1 MTKPTNLFSEL
12 PSNLP
17 KEWIEKL
24 VDAPGIRIERAILLQ
39 EAVGKYLKENT
50 SETCRK
56 ISDHFEKFTR
66 QHIAR
71 VNAVASFIG
80 EHYPDH
86 DADKFEL
93 PFYYILQYKHSGT
106 KLEDTV
112 KNVEEVNAL
121 IGKATW
127 EHIKQNKHHPEY
139 WDKSL
144 PLDTPF
150 DRKKPR
156 MGIDATNMPESALR
170 EFVCDC
176 VAMSIYL
183 KNDPNEAFEWFR
195 DNISD
200 VNTKRWNMTGKQI
213 EYLYNLAEHIIVKLK
228 DKTRKVYFD
237 VDGVLRDVIGYFGV
251 PDDDWDVQVNGKTI
265 FQEIGDDFACLEKM
279 PPTEFVP
286 VIKKFTDSPHVI
298 STQIQPEAQTAT
310 TKWLSKHFKGAQPT
324 YVGEGGSQE
333 KNSLLNENDRIFDDH
348 PQFPE
353 SNKLI
358 VLGHGYNEHKS
369 GFRVNT
375 PDEIEAV
382 LEVLRGW

>member
-1 MTKPTNLFSEL
+1 MRSGAEL
-12 PSNLP
+12 
-17 KEWIEKL
+17 EKHKM
-24 VDAPGIRIERAILLQ
+24 ILQ

-50 SETCRK
+50 SETCQK
-56 ISDHFEKFTR
+56 ICDNFEKFTR

-86 DADKFEL
+86 DADKFES
-93 PFYYILQYKHSGT
+93 PFYYLLQYRYSGT

-112 KNVEEVNAL
+112 ENVEEVNAL

-127 EHIKQNKHHPEY
+127 KHIKQNTHHPEY
-139 WDKSL
+139 WDQSL

-150 DRKKPR
+150 DRTKPT
-156 MGIDATNMPESALR
+156 MGINATNMPESALR

-176 VAMSIYL
+176 IAMSIYL

-195 DNISD
+195 SNISD
-200 VNTKRWNMTGKQI
+200 KGNKRWNMTGKQI
-213 EYLYNLAEHIIVKLK
+213 ETICNLAEHIIGKLK

-237 VDGVLRDVIGYFGV
+237 VDGVLRDVNTYFGIS
-251 PDDDWDVQVNGKTI
+251 DEDWDAKVNGKTI
-265 FQEIGDDFACLEKM
+265 YEIVVSDFSCLENM
-279 PPTEFVP
+279 RPTDFVP
-286 VIKKFTDSPHVI
+286 IVQKFTKHPYILSA
-298 STQIQPEAQTAT
+298 QIEPEAKEAT
-310 TKWLSKHFKGAQPT
+310 TKWLYKHFKNLYIT
-324 YVGEGGSQE
+324 YVGKGVYKE
-333 KNSLLNENDRIFDDH
+333 KEAVMHENDRIFDDH

-358 VLGHGYNEHKS
+358 ILGHGYNGHKS

-375 PDEIEAV
+375 PDEMEAV
-382 LEVLRGW
+382 LEVLKGW

>member
-1 MTKPTNLFSEL
+1 MNWVGVGQKMLF
-12 PSNLP
+12 
-17 KEWIEKL
+17 
-24 VDAPGIRIERAILLQ
+24 Q
-39 EAVGKYLKENT
+39 EAVGQYLKENT

-56 ISDHFEKFTR
+56 ICDHFEKFTR

-86 DADKFEL
+86 DADKFSS

-112 KNVEEVNAL
+112 KNGEEVNAF

-127 EHIKQNKHHPEY
+127 EHIKRNEHHPEF

-144 PLDTPF
+144 PFDTPF
-150 DRKKPR
+150 LRSKPI
-156 MGIDATNMPESALR
+156 MGVDATKMPESALR

-176 VAMSIYL
+176 VAMCIYL
-183 KNDPNEAFEWFR
+183 QNDPNEAFDWFR
-195 DNISD
+195 NNISD
-200 VNTKRWNMTGKQI
+200 LNNKRWNMTGQQI
-213 EYLYNLAEHIIVKLK
+213 EYLYNLAEHIIGKLK

-251 PDDDWDVQVNGKTI
+251 PDDDWDVKVDDKTI
-265 FQEIGDDFACLEKM
+265 FQEIGKDFACLEKM
-279 PPTEFVP
+279 PPTDFVP
-286 VIKKFTDSPHVI
+286 VVQKFTKMPYIS
-298 STQIQPEAQTAT
+298 STQIESEAKEAT
-310 TKWLSKHFKGAQPT
+310 TKWIKNYFKNAYLT
-324 YVGEGGSQE
+324 YVGKGGSKE
-333 KNSLLNENDRIFDDH
+333 KEAVMNENDRIFDDH

-358 VLGHGYNEHKS
+358 ILGHGYNEHKS

-375 PDEIEAV
+375 PDEMEAV
-382 LEVLRGW
+382 LEVLKGW